1 MTMQSD
7 ILLLATAMSEKT
19 CFICKGLKVATGS
32 MAEFNGRPCC
42 PTCLNRI
49 FVAFARED

>member
-1 MTMQSD
+1 MGTAAQ
-7 ILLLATAMSEKT
+7 IHLLSTAISEKA
-19 CFICKGLKVATGS
+19 CFICKGLKVSTGS

-49 FVAFARED
+49 FVAFAKED

>member
-1 MTMQSD
+1 MS
-7 ILLLATAMSEKT
+7 IAMSEKT
-19 CFICKGLKVATGS
+19 CFICKGLKVTTGS

>member
-1 MTMQSD
+1 MRMLVD
-7 ILLLATAMSEKT
+7 VHLLSTAMSEKN
-19 CFICKGLKVATGS
+19 CFICKGFKVSTGI